1 MADPAPSATPLE
13 RVVLV
18 GFMGAGKST
27 IGPLLAERLGWTF
40 LDLDTRIEERTGR
53 RIAELFRDDEESSFR
68 AREHRAAEEAMR
80 EKRLVL
86 AAGGG
91 AFAQP
96 GTREVLQKQSVT
108 VWLRCDL
115 PTIIARVPSD
125 GSRPLATN
133 RAIMQALLGEREP
146 SYQLSDVVV
155 DTTEATPE
163 GVVRKVL
170 EKLAARGIRE
180 TAR

>member
-1 MADPAPSATPLE
+1 VAEPPQ

-27 IGPLLAERLGWTF
+27 VGPLVARGLGWTF
-40 LDLDTRIEERTGR
+40 LDMDTRIEEEAGCSV
-53 RIAELFRDDEESSFR
+53 AQVFRDRGEPAFR
-68 AREHRAAEEAMR
+68 ALELEVAREAARRRHA
-80 EKRLVL
+80 VI

-96 GTREVLQKQSVT
+96 ATRDVLREGAIT

-115 PTIIARVPSD
+115 PTIQARVPAD
-125 GSRPLATN
+125 GRRPLAAN
-133 RAIMQALLGEREP
+133 RAIMRSLLSERES
-146 SYQLSDVVV
+146 SYQLADETV
-155 DTTEATPE
+155 EASEGSPE
-163 GVVRKVL
+163 TVARAVL
-170 EKLAARGIRE
+170 GRLRARGIEGRE